1 MMQKEEIFMSTTNK
15 GDKLDRELE
24 ETKRWASELN
34 SSNARVF
41 RGSLKERLEH
51 WESLAVL
58 KATDKQKITIRLDRD
73 LIEAF
78 KALTPDGKGYQLL
91 INQALR
97 DWLTAQSVKEM
108 IRKELPGIVAEQSK
122 VTKESKSA
130 TVEGERVSG

>member
-1 MMQKEEIFMSTTNK
+1 MSTTNK
-15 GDKLDRELE
+15 GDKVDRELE
-24 ETKRWASELN
+24 ETKRWASELD
-34 SSNARVF
+34 SRKARVF

-78 KALTPDGKGYQLL
+78 KGFTPDGKGYQLL

-108 IRKELPGIVAEQSK
+108 LRKELPGLVAEQSK
-122 VTKESKSA
+122 TPQKAKSSP
-130 TVEGERVSG
+130 VERDIASV